1 MEGLDLFGK
10 EAARGRRS
18 KQRSVRR
25 QGNAVIDVGAAGLK
39 DYTKSATKVFYGG
52 NIG

>member
-1 MEGLDLFGK
+1 MEGLDLFSK

-25 QGNAVIDVGAAGLK
+25 QGNAVVDVGAAGLK
-39 DYTKSATKVFYGG
+39 DYTKCTTKVFHGG
-52 NIG
+52 DIG